1 MADLRRRRR
10 HSIVT
15 TSSAIFILSSSSPLS
30 LRSLL
35 ESTSAFTLSS
45 TNSHHYRRLQRPS
58 PSVLFGGVGTAK
70 SYTWTEEQFELE
82 VKLSVPP
89 HTLASDIQFKCM
101 SDSIDLRLRVKDD
114 DVGNKEKVLLD
125 GKRRT
130 RGKICVDGTF
140 WSIDGNNASG
150 DTNRTVTVT
159 IEKQFTP
166 VSSNLREGTLTYDSS
181 TDFDW
186 GGLYPDDKDEVSH
199 RKYDEA
205 EELNVREYAAE
216 LGVDIDNIDMN
227 KVNKTMFSAGTALG
241 EVDADTEL
249 DDARRRT
256 IQNLDEGITKD
267 GFHFDINQATLEQ
280 LTKAGL
286 AKEIVQQ
293 NDGSEYE
300 LGLLTNKGDLNA
312 AERKFSMLGKD
323 VSDNELIEAGILDG
337 TALKRSY
344 YDAGESLPEDDDD
357 DTIEDGAEDYSSIN
371 SNSDVIDVLP
381 KATTVDIQND
391 DVAEI
396 TNSRDPIDML
406 TVARLK
412 EVLRAQGLQTS
423 GAKGVLR
430 KRLKD
435 HVNSLLQKDK

>member
-1 MADLRRRRR
+1 
-10 HSIVT
+10 
-15 TSSAIFILSSSSPLS
+15 
-30 LRSLL
+30 
-35 ESTSAFTLSS
+35 
-45 TNSHHYRRLQRPS
+45 
-58 PSVLFGGVGTAK
+58 
-70 SYTWTEEQFELE
+70 
-82 VKLSVPP
+82 
-89 HTLASDIQFKCM
+89 M

-114 DVGNKEKVLLD
+114 DTLGNKEKVLLD

-150 DTNRTVTVT
+150 DTNNRTVTVT

-280 LTKAGL
+280 LTKVGL

-396 TNSRDPIDML
+396 TDSRDPIEML

-430 KRLKD
+430 ERLKD